1 MPVIENSS
9 GDGSLGNGLAKN
21 KFDTDMLGVLSPK
34 TTINL
39 CYGLMNVSCSNGFA
53 PWGVV
58 RWQRWSAAVVFLVIE
73 KNGSQVF
80 VRSLTSLMRPYIVK
94 MTWSRPKMPCPRAI
108 SFLFG
113 S

>member
-1 MPVIENSS
+1 
-9 GDGSLGNGLAKN
+9 LGNGLAKN
-21 KFDTDMLGVLSPK
+21 KFGTDVLGVLSPK

-39 CYGLMNVSCSNGFA
+39 CLGLMNVRCSNGFA

-58 RWQRWSAAVVFLVIE
+58 QLQLWSAAVVFLVIE

-80 VRSLTSLMRPYIVK
+80 LLSLTPLMHPYIVK
-94 MTWSRPKMPCPRAI
+94 MTWSCPKMPCPQRI
-108 SFLFG
+108 SFLFV

>member
-1 MPVIENSS
+1 MPIIENSR

-21 KFDTDMLGVLSPK
+21 KFGTDVLGVLSPK

-39 CYGLMNVSCSNGFA
+39 CYCLMNVSCSNGLA

-58 RWQRWSAAVVFLVIE
+58 RRQRWSVAVVFLVIE

-80 VRSLTSLMRPYIVK
+80 LLSLTPLMWPYIVK
-94 MTWSRPKMPCPRAI
+94 MT
-108 SFLFG
+108 
-113 S
+113 